1 MPIARLSFFVVLALS
16 FSSCIS
22 KSPPLPQL
30 GCDPAL
36 VSISGLSSGGYSAVQ
51 MFVGYSSL
59 YMGLGVVAGGPYYC
73 AQDDLAIA
81 LSTCMKDPELILLTE
96 LEAITRTT
104 ALSGFIDG
112 VDHMETSRVFILHG
126 SQDIVVRQ
134 GVGLK
139 LESFFRSFISA
150 KGAVASEF
158 SIACGHGIPTLTYGA
173 PCNSSNS
180 PYILNCNF
188 DGAGS
193 IIGHIYDGRL
203 DVHRSD
209 LFDNS
214 SFFSFDQTTFFHS
227 PVTAKLAGFDDTG
240 YVYIPQ
246 RCLKKNSGCA
256 IHVVLH
262 GCRQGFALMGATF
275 MQHSGYAEW
284 AEGSGIVLLFPQA
297 IVTELNPDGCWDWW
311 GFTGTNYAAQLG
323 LQSRAVFDMVSKILQ

>member
-1 MPIARLSFFVVLALS
+1 MPIAQIFRIVVVALSLSFCL
-16 FSSCIS
+16 S
-22 KSPPLPQL
+22 KSAPLPQL

-36 VSISGLSSGGYSAVQ
+36 VSISGLSSGGYAAVQ

-73 AQDDLAIA
+73 ARDDLAIA
-81 LSTCMKDPELILLTE
+81 LSTCMKDPELIMLPE

-112 VDHMETSRVFILHG
+112 VDHMATSRVFILHG
-126 SQDIVVRQ
+126 SQDIVVKQ

-139 LESFFRSFISA
+139 LETFFRSFISA

-158 SIACGHGIPTLTYGA
+158 SVMSGHGIPTLNYGA

-180 PYILNCNF
+180 PYILNCDF
-188 DGAGS
+188 DGVGS
-193 IIGHIYDGRL
+193 MIGHIYDGRL
-203 DVHRSD
+203 DVHRSAE
-209 LFDNS
+209 FDNS
-214 SFFSFDQTTFFHS
+214 SFVSFDQTAFFHP
-227 PVTAKLAGFDDTG
+227 PVTAKLAGFDETG
-240 YVYIPQ
+240 YIYIPQ
-246 RCLKKNSGCA
+246 SCSKRNSGCA

-323 LQSRAVFDMVSKILQ
+323 LQSRAVFEMVSKTLQ